1 MSNYPQNLLAS
12 AIAVEGDKVIP
23 PADGQ
28 TAGTG
33 RLSQQFG
40 WTNVNAQPIS
50 EGGIPPK
57 REDFNGALFLLSQF
71 LLWYQQG
78 GIMRYTSSLAYEP
91 GNEVFHNGVKY
102 RCLIENGPDTS
113 KGVIAP
119 GSDKTVWASRDAPS
133 VLAGQVTA
141 FYNCSVGG
149 SDGRRLIPWGSSEA
163 DESYVLCDGG
173 TDGLGGTVPN
183 LIGRFLLPSTVAEA
197 GGTGGS
203 ETVTTQSTTSSGTVG
218 ETVLTLDQIPSH
230 SHDGSTAS
238 AGAHTHERGTMNI
251 IGKFSQISGEANKA
265 TGVFYAEGGSGAN
278 TDGGSWGSS
287 WVNFDASRNWTG
299 STSES
304 GTHSHSLSV
313 SNAGGGKGHTH
324 SLTSDSHSHEVTL
337 PKPLFFKMA
346 FFVKLPE

>member
-12 AIAVEGDKVIP
+12 AFAAEGDKVIP

-78 GIMRYTSSLAYEP
+78 GIMRYTSSLVYEP

-163 DESYVLCDGG
+163 NESYVLCDGG
-173 TDGLGGTVPN
+173 TDGSGGTVPN
-183 LIGRFLLPSTVAEA
+183 LIGRFLLPSTVDEA
-197 GGTGGS
+197 GATGGKES
-203 ETVTTQSTTSSGTVG
+203 ATTDATTSSGTVG
-218 ETVLTLDQIPSH
+218 ECVLTIDQLP
-230 SHDGSTAS
+230 
-238 AGAHTHERGTMNI
+238 AHTHTGTTSSAGSHTHTRGSMNI
-251 IGKFSQISGEANKA
+251 TGSITLDNEMAMTSQGAFYNGKTQ
-265 TGVFYAEGGSGAN
+265 GAGAKN
-278 TDGGSWGSS
+278 DSPGMLC
-287 WVNFDASRNWTG
+287 NFDASRTWSGQTSSSG
-299 STSES
+299 SH
-304 GTHSHSLSV
+304 THTINIGS
-313 SNAGGGKGHTH
+313 AGGGKGHTH
-324 SLTSDSHSHEVTL
+324 TLTANSHTHTVTL